1 MDPNETLR
9 LMREADA
16 EAREATDDINA
27 LNYALEA
34 LNYAGD
40 LDAWLTAGGFLPDA
54 WTRHPV
60 ITIPSV
66 GLRVRV
72 QTPVEARDHVDEL
85 LEDGYTPDEFEWEA

>member
-34 LNYAGD
+34 LNYASD
-40 LDAWLTAGGFLPDA
+40 LDAWLTSGGFLPTEWGEHA
-54 WTRHPV
+54 TTRMRSDR
-60 ITIPSV
+60 T
-66 GLRVRV
+66 
-72 QTPVEARDHVDEL
+72 
-85 LEDGYTPDEFEWEA
+85 